1 MLIDIHGHCL
11 KNKELPLRP
20 GSEPFV
26 WPELLLEMH
35 KEIGTEHGVLLPVI
49 GPENTAV
56 MQTVDEVLDIARES
70 GGHFIPFMNVDPRML
85 YSNPN
90 ADLAFV
96 VEYYKAMG
104 CKGIGEMTAN
114 LSFLDPRVLN
124 LFAAAE
130 KNELPVTIH
139 IATREGNIYGLIDD
153 LGLPRLEAVLQK
165 FPNLKILGHSQ
176 TFWAHQSSDVNL
188 NNWGGYPTGPVA
200 RPGRITELMRQY
212 PNLLGDLSA
221 GSGMNAITRDPS
233 FGYEFLDE
241 FQDRLFYG
249 TDLCQPKNRTSSIFF
264 GLRDFLNNALAEKHI
279 SKEVYEKVTHLNAE
293 KLLGL

>member
-11 KNKELPLRP
+11 KTKGIPLHR
-20 GSEPFV
+20 GDEPLL
-26 WPELLLEMH
+26 WTEKLLEMH
-35 KEIGTEHGVLLPVI
+35 KEIGIDHGVLLPIVT
-49 GPENTAV
+49 PESV
-56 MQTVDEVLDIARES
+56 CRVQSVDEVLDIVQIS
-70 GGHFIPFMNVDPRML
+70 NGHFIPFMNVDPRML

-165 FPNLKILGHSQ
+165 FPNLKRLGHSQ

-264 GLRDFLNNALAEKHI
+264 GLRDFLTNALAEKHI